1 MRKLVIILCGL
12 IILAVSTVAQNK
24 LNADI
29 SKRNGVSVLT
39 INGKEKVPE
48 LIYHSLGISPAA
60 FPSVLKKG
68 LNPSAE
74 LIKLASK
81 HGFHLTTVIIP
92 LIWPKNGKPADYSKL
107 DKVMDKQIELDPQ
120 FMTIPRLRGRPPRW
134 WLKENSSE
142 LMEYKTSTG
151 NGELSPRRLKAVAKY
166 AAPTSEKWRKDYYNA
181 LRLQI
186 RHLEKKYGKYIFGY
200 HPGIQSAGENFFP
213 LAWDRVNP
221 SMAGFS
227 KSFRLGFIKYL
238 KKRYG
243 SIDKVNQAWRTT
255 LKSFNDIRVPT
266 MKERVDGDDG
276 VFRNPETQGFV
287 IDFMTYFQLPIA
299 EACIES
305 ARIIKEQTKNK
316 KLVVLFYTSPQSG
329 HPPLGPGQRGGGN
342 LQEILDC
349 PDVDI
354 ICNPYD
360 YRNRQ
365 HGGVGLVNN
374 MIDSIIAHGKM
385 YFVEDDTRTHTAPY
399 NHFGKTANMKESKE
413 VFIRML
419 PQLLQYNLGHWLF
432 DFGSGYD
439 AQPELFELFEK
450 MRKIRENFK
459 TKPFRPEIALVFDTV
474 SSLYL
479 RGSNEV
485 SINFFNMQRDYPLM
499 GAPFGRYLLS
509 DVCAG
514 KVPPETKVLFF
525 LNAYKIDD
533 KQRKQLHKVLAAGGK
548 TAVWFHAPGYID
560 GKKASVENIFKTTG
574 IAVERMK
581 KPVAARYELTKN
593 YSNLKKGHIF
603 GVYNKLSTLFKIKTH
618 QEGVSYLAKYEK
630 SQNPALAVKRMGNW
644 TSILFCGVRFGP
656 EIFRAI
662 VKENGAHIFCNSND
676 SISGSSNFIGISA
689 VKSGKKT
696 LLFKKRVDL
705 MDIFTGKKV
714 ASRVKQYTLTMNKGE
729 SRIFLKK

>member
-92 LIWPKNGKPADYSKL
+92 LIWPKDGKPADYSKL

-120 FMTIPRLRGRPPRW
+120 FMTIPRLRSRPPRW
-134 WLKENSSE
+134 WLRENSSE
-142 LMEYKTSTG
+142 LMKYKTSTG
-151 NGELSPRRLKAVAKY
+151 NGKLSPRRLKTVTKY

-186 RHLEKKYGKYIFGY
+186 RHLEREYGKYIFGY

-227 KSFRLGFIKYL
+227 ESFRLGFIKYL

-305 ARIIKEQTKNK
+305 ARIIKEETKNK

-329 HPPLGPGQRGGGN
+329 HPPLGPGQRGGGG
-342 LQEILDC
+342 LDQVIKC

-365 HGGVGLVNN
+365 HGGIGLVNN

-385 YFVEDDTRTHTAPY
+385 YFVEDDTRTHTAPF

-432 DFGSGYD
+432 DFGSGYN
-439 AQPELFELFEK
+439 AQPELFKLFEK

-459 TKPFRPEIALVFDTV
+459 TKAFQPEIALVFDTD

-499 GAPFGRYLLS
+499 GAPFGRYLFS
-509 DVCAG
+509 DVCEG
-514 KVPPETKVLFF
+514 KVPPGTKVLFF

-533 KQRKQLHKVLAAGGK
+533 KQRKKLHKVLAASGK
-548 TAVWFHAPGYID
+548 TAVWFYAPGYIN
-560 GKKASVENIFKTTG
+560 GKNASVKNIQILTG
-574 IAVERMK
+574 IKVDK
-581 KPVAARYELTKN
+581 INIPIQARFKLDKALPEVKRGY
-593 YSNLKKGHIF
+593 IF
-603 GVYNKLSTLFKIKTH
+603 GVKKKVSTMFKISKN
-618 QEGVSYLAKYEK
+618 QRGVTYLAKYVDKDYFGMASKQMKNWK
-630 SQNPALAVKRMGNW
+630 SV
-644 TSILFCGVRFGP
+644 LFCGLRFSP
-656 EIFRAI
+656 AIFRALA
-662 VKENGAHIFCNSND
+662 KDSKAHIYCDSND

-689 VKSGKKT
+689 IRSGEKT

-705 MDIFTGKKV
+705 TDIFTGKKV

-729 SRIFLKK
+729 TRIFLKK